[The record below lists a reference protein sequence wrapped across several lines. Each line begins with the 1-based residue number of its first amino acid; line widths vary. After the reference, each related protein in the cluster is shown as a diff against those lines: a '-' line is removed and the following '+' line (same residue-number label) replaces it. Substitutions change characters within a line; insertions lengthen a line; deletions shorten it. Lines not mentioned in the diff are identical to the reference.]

1 MIMPGPTPPPASID
15 CETAVRRLW
24 DYLDGELD
32 PARAAEVDAH
42 LAGCAEC
49 PPHFGFARTFLE
61 ALAAGRGARDGEPAL
76 RARVLTALSD
86 EGFRR
91 DGSDA

>member
-1 MIMPGPTPPPASID
+1 MITPRPTPPAASID

-42 LAGCAEC
+42 LAGCADC
-49 PPHFGFARTFLE
+49 PPHFDFARAFLG

-76 RARVLTALSD
+76 RARVLAALAR

-91 DGSDA
+91 GDA